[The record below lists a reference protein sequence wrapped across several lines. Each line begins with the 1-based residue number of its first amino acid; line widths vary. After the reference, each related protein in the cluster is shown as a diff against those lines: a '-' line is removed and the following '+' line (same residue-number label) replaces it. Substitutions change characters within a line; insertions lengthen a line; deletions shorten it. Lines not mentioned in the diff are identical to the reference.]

1 MSRVY
6 KCDVCGKVEPRSIR
20 YLCACNPDVSAE
32 PLNTAKYYAFNL
44 FHDDLCDE
52 CLSKLERRISTC
64 LYEMKKEAKEKQ
76 EEEVRKRIKEACGE

>member
-20 YLCACNPDVSAE
+20 YLVACNPDVSNL
-32 PLNTAKYYAFNL
+32 PLNTEKYYAFNL

-52 CLSKLERRISTC
+52 CLHKLERKIASY
-64 LYEMKKEAKEKQ
+64 LYEMKKEAKDKK
-76 EEEVRKRIKEACGE
+76 EVDKIKEGG